1 MGNIFSAEDSSMDKD
16 RKNKENMER
25 LEKMRQ
31 KLREKK
37 VIVDVKV

>member
-1 MGNIFSAEDSSMDKD
+1 MDKD